1 MSEKKQNYYV
11 VEGYDFGYGKMDMR
25 VFPYA
30 NKAMALAAIPLHYS
44 QFVEMFNVLG
54 WEVEG
59 CCEDDH
65 AWFSTA
71 DGEHFRICLAEG

>member
-1 MSEKKQNYYV
+1 MKKWYV
-11 VEGYDFGYGKMDMR
+11 VEDYDFGYGKIDMQ
-25 VFPYA
+25 VFPYT

-44 QFVEMFNVLG
+44 QFVDMFNVLG

-71 DGEHFRICLAEG
+71 DGENFKIHLIEN